1 MSQGRPVRA
10 RPDPQ
15 QGPHRAGRGKYL
27 TTKNK
32 KIIVTFSTLQINS
45 GNWHPKIKE
54 EFLTCSHDATMRLWN
69 LAASGKKSKAVIKCK
84 NRKSGLR
91 AIPTCCSY
99 SRDGLL
105 GNAFENYQPVCI
117 TVATVNACWE
127 FGEVHGCNEICTMH
141 TF

>member
-1 MSQGRPVRA
+1 M
-10 RPDPQ
+10 
-15 QGPHRAGRGKYL
+15 
-27 TTKNK
+27 
-32 KIIVTFSTLQINS
+32 QINS

-105 GNAFENYQPVCI
+105 GNAFKNLKI
-117 TVATVNACWE
+117 NISACLHNCSLLGVW
-127 FGEVHGCNEICTMH
+127 GSAWLQ
-141 TF
+141 

>member
-1 MSQGRPVRA
+1 M
-10 RPDPQ
+10 
-15 QGPHRAGRGKYL
+15 
-27 TTKNK
+27 
-32 KIIVTFSTLQINS
+32 QINS

-105 GNAFENYQPVCI
+105 GNAFENLKNNI
-117 TVATVNACWE
+117 SACLHNCCLLGVW
-127 FGEVHGCNEICTMH
+127 GSAWLQ
-141 TF
+141 

>member
-1 MSQGRPVRA
+1 MIIE
-10 RPDPQ
+10 
-15 QGPHRAGRGKYL
+15 
-27 TTKNK
+27 
-32 KIIVTFSTLQINS
+32 KIFVTFSILQINS

-105 GNAFENYQPVCI
+105 GNTIDNEYISLFAKLLQC
-117 TVATVNACWE
+117 
-127 FGEVHGCNEICTMH
+127 GCLDNR
-141 TF
+141 